1 MSSDKRMKNLQRS
14 QPSPSQQSGDRTDE
28 LQGDRTQPSAELSQQ
43 LSAESSV
50 QSDSQ
55 SAVSPDAL
63 PAETLPMAEHHA
75 VNAFLMDYP
84 SPLSI
89 EGSIEGSS
97 ETQCSSD
104 ETQCLSRCSTSNQ
117 QRQHGQRCLVAC
129 WNCDKL

>member
-28 LQGDRTQPSAELSQQ
+28 LQGDRMQP
-43 LSAESSV
+43 SAESSV

-55 SAVSPDAL
+55 SAASPDAL

>member
-28 LQGDRTQPSAELSQQ
+28 LQGDRMQP
-43 LSAESSV
+43 SAESSV